1 MVQRQEGDV
10 TEGIEGSAPC
20 HNLHV
25 PPFKF
30 SLEQF
35 FSSTILNLTILISCH
50 PVGSYVQGRD
60 YRHIDMP
67 GVSGNT
73 LGHSRIKF

>member
-1 MVQRQEGDV
+1 MVKRQEGDV

-35 FSSTILNLTILISCH
+35 FFNYFEFDNFDIMSSCWKAMSK
-50 PVGSYVQGRD
+50 VQTTG
-60 YRHIDMP
+60 I
-67 GVSGNT
+67 
-73 LGHSRIKF
+73 